1 MTGVVNVTARQK
13 VADTWGD
20 MAPDWILV
28 LADECDRTNQAR
40 AAERIKYSG
49 GVVSQL
55 LRNKADKYDLPKIEK
70 MVRGA
75 LMGFTVDCPELQQIP
90 LDQCLW
96 EQVQPRS
103 SASAQRNE
111 IWTACRSGCP
121 HFRGKGG
128 DDAAL

>member
-1 MTGVVNVTARQK
+1 MTGAINVTARRK
-13 VADTWGD
+13 VEAAWGD
-20 MAPDWILV
+20 AAPDWLLV

-55 LRNKADKYDLPKIEK
+55 LSNKAEKYDLAKIEK

-75 LMGFTVDCPELQQIP
+75 LMGTTVECPALQEIP

-96 EQVQPRS
+96 EQAQPKS

-111 IWTACRSGCP
+111 IWLACRSSCP
-121 HFRGKGG
+121 HSRIKGG
-128 DDAAL
+128 EDAAV